1 VPAILLRIERLSL
14 LTISTGVGCSGAGG
28 GAATRPAH
36 SDIGTDRR
44 RVDCLVTE
52 ETMLRDPEPQQI
64 EPLADRRF
72 QKVGIS
78 AFAALP
84 LCGDGRI
91 AGFISGSHIMRRRNE
106 SNRGQAQ
113 DRARPAA
120 RRGRTSRFKAEAA
133 RRDSD
138 G

>member
-1 VPAILLRIERLSL
+1 MPNTLEEE
-14 LTISTGVGCSGAGG
+14 
-28 GAATRPAH
+28 PPM
-36 SDIGTDRR
+36 
-44 RVDCLVTE
+44 TE
-52 ETMLRDPEPQQI
+52 EMLRDPGPQRI
-64 EPLADRRF
+64 EPPAEAARPSTRCTLMQLTSRTCRWPIGDPKRGDF
-72 QKVGIS
+72 C
-78 AFAALP
+78 FAALP

-91 AGFISGSHIMRRRNE
+91 ASFISGSHIMRRRNE

-120 RRGRTSRFKAEAA
+120 RRGRTSCFKAEAA

>member
-1 VPAILLRIERLSL
+1 M
-14 LTISTGVGCSGAGG
+14 TGE
-28 GAATRPAH
+28 
-36 SDIGTDRR
+36 I
-44 RVDCLVTE
+44 
-52 ETMLRDPEPQQI
+52 MLRDPGPQQI
-64 EPLADRRF
+64 EPLAEAAPGTRCTLMKLTSRTCRWPIGDP
-72 QKVGIS
+72 KKGIS

-91 AGFISGSHIMRRRNE
+91 ASFISESHIMRRRNE

-120 RRGRTSRFKAEAA
+120 RRGRISRFKAEAA